1 MKGGFLTLV
10 SSNLCGAAG
19 GEALR
24 IWLIRGDTSR
34 VASNFSKLEANAE
47 ADLNLPVATELFLR
61 RARQSAK
68 N

>member
-1 MKGGFLTLV
+1 MSVMAVLRQLAYSKGL
-10 SSNLCGAAG
+10 
-19 GEALR
+19 LR
-24 IWLIRGDTSR
+24 KLIRGDTSR

-47 ADLNLPVATELFLR
+47 ADLNLPVAAELFLR